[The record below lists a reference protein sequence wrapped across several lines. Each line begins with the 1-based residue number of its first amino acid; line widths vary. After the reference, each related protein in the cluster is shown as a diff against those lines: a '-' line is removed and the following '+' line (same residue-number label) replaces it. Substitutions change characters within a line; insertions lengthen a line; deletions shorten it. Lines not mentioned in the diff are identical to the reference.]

1 MATKDRAPTGMEMN
15 QSSSSFKHKPL
26 IERLVLFFV
35 VLTFW
40 LMLAWP
46 VSPIDG
52 SLLTGDIAAGVLVA
66 AFVALV
72 MHEIV
77 RVGFIRFVNPLSWF
91 WLFIY
96 MFVFFYYVIKGGLDV
111 SYRVLH
117 PRMPIRPG
125 IVKIKSVL
133 KTETGKSALAASIT
147 LTPGTLTID
156 VTDDG
161 YFYVHW
167 LNVLS
172 LDEEEAAKHVLRRFE
187 WFIQRIFE

>member
-1 MATKDRAPTGMEMN
+1 MT
-15 QSSSSFKHKPL
+15 QSSNTFERKPL
-26 IERLVLFFV
+26 IERLVLFAILFV
-35 VLTFW
+35 FW
-40 LMLAWP
+40 LILAWP

-52 SLLTGDIAAGVLVA
+52 QLLIGDIVVGVLVA

-72 MHEIV
+72 MHEMI
-77 RVGFIRFVNPLSWF
+77 RVRFVRLVNPRSWF
-91 WLFIY
+91 WLIVFA
-96 MFVFFYYVIKGGLDV
+96 FVFSYYVIKGGLDV
-111 SYRVLH
+111 GYRVLH
-117 PRMPIRPG
+117 PRMPIKPG
-125 IVKIKSVL
+125 IVKIRSVL
-133 KTETGKSALAASIT
+133 KTDTGKSALANCIT

-161 YFYVHW
+161 IFYVHW

>member
-1 MATKDRAPTGMEMN
+1 MN
-15 QSSSSFKHKPL
+15 HSDSSFKQKPL
-26 IERLVLFFV
+26 IERFVLFAIALV
-35 VLTFW
+35 FW
-40 LMLAWP
+40 LLLVWP

-52 SLLTGDIAAGVLVA
+52 RWMVGDIGVGVLVA

-72 MHEIV
+72 MHEII
-77 RVGFIRFVNPLSWF
+77 RVGFIRLVNPRSWF
-91 WLFIY
+91 WLFVY
-96 MFVFFYYVIKGGLDV
+96 AFVFFYYVIKGGLDV

-133 KTETGKSALAASIT
+133 QTDTGRSALANSIT

-156 VTDDG
+156 VTEDG
-161 YFYVHW
+161 WFYVHW

-172 LDEEEAAKHVLRRFE
+172 VDEEEAAQHVLRRFE

>member
-1 MATKDRAPTGMEMN
+1 MN
-15 QSSSSFKHKPL
+15 HSDSSFKQKPL
-26 IERLVLFFV
+26 IERLVLFAIALV
-35 VLTFW
+35 FW
-40 LMLAWP
+40 LLLVWP

-52 SLLTGDIAAGVLVA
+52 RLMVGDIGIGVLVA

-72 MHEIV
+72 MHEII
-77 RVGFIRFVNPLSWF
+77 RVGFIRLVNPRSWF
-91 WLFIY
+91 WLFVY
-96 MFVFFYYVIKGGLDV
+96 GFVFFYYVIKGGLDV

-133 KTETGKSALAASIT
+133 QTDTGRSALANIIT

-156 VTDDG
+156 VTEDG
-161 YFYVHW
+161 WFYVHW

-172 LDEEEAAKHVLRRFE
+172 VDEEEAAQHVLRRFE

>member
-1 MATKDRAPTGMEMN
+1 MN
-15 QSSSSFKHKPL
+15 HSDSSFKQKPL
-26 IERLVLFFV
+26 IERLVLFAIALV
-35 VLTFW
+35 FW
-40 LMLAWP
+40 LLLVWP

-52 SLLTGDIAAGVLVA
+52 RLMVGDIGIGVLVA

-72 MHEIV
+72 MHEII
-77 RVGFIRFVNPLSWF
+77 RVGFIRLVNPRSWF
-91 WLFIY
+91 WLFVY
-96 MFVFFYYVIKGGLDV
+96 AFVFFYYVIKGGLDV

-133 KTETGKSALAASIT
+133 QTDTGRSALANSIT

-156 VTDDG
+156 VTEDG
-161 YFYVHW
+161 WFYVHW

-172 LDEEEAAKHVLRRFE
+172 VDEEEAAQHVLRRFE

>member
-1 MATKDRAPTGMEMN
+1 MDMARSIN
-15 QSSSSFKHKPL
+15 SFKHKPV
-26 IERLVLFFV
+26 IERLVLFVISFV
-35 VLTFW
+35 FW

-52 SLLTGDIAAGVLVA
+52 RILIGDIGIGLLVA

-72 MHEIV
+72 MHEII
-77 RVGFIRFVNPLSWF
+77 RVGFIRLVNPRSWF
-91 WLFIY
+91 WLFIFG
-96 MFVFFYYVIKGGLDV
+96 FVFFYYVIKGGLDV

-133 KTETGKSALAASIT
+133 KTETGRSALANCIT

-156 VTDDG
+156 VTKDG
-161 YFYVHW
+161 YFYIHW
-167 LNVLS
+167 LNVIS
-172 LDEEEAAKHVLRRFE
+172 LDEEQAAKHVLRRFE